1 MKSSIYATIIII
13 AMLAAGIGIY
23 EYQNYAYSGGKSPEV
38 VKVGDKISVKY
49 YGYIY
54 YGGERR
60 IFDTNIEEVA
70 KDNATYPKTVSYKWS
85 GNFDLLTFTVGNGSM
100 IKGFDE
106 GVRGMKLHERKTI
119 VVPPDKGYAFSW
131 NKVRNYSIEENVPIM
146 QNLTLDE
153 FQKRF
158 GAQNPLENS
167 VYRDKI
173 YGWNALVIY
182 VSGPKNLV
190 TLINDPTVGDT
201 YQPYNNIPNF
211 KVHVEKIENGI
222 ITVRY
227 IIEKTP
233 ILMPNGGIID
243 QVNKDSFRV
252 NYNQEVAGKTLYFV
266 VTIESIKSG

>member
-1 MKSSIYATIIII
+1 MKSSIYATIIIV
-13 AMLAAGIGIY
+13 AMLAAGIGVY
-23 EYQNYAYSGGKSPEV
+23 EYQNYVYSGGKSPEI

-60 IFDTNIEEVA
+60 IFDTNIEEIA

-85 GNFDLLTFTVGNGSM
+85 GNFDLLTFTVGDGSM

-106 GVRGMKLHERKTI
+106 GVRGMRLQETKTI
-119 VVPPDKGYAFSW
+119 VVPPDKGYPFSSD
-131 NKVRNYSIEENVPIM
+131 KVRNYYIEENVSIM
-146 QNLTLDE
+146 QNLTLDG

-158 GAQNPLENS
+158 GSQNPLENS

-173 YGWNALVIY
+173 YGWDSLVLY

-190 TLINDPTVGDT
+190 TIMNEPTVGKT
-201 YQPYNNIPNF
+201 YQPYENIADF
-211 KVHVEKIENGI
+211 KVKVEKIENGM
-222 ITVRY
+222 ITIRY
-227 IIEKTP
+227 VIGKIP

-243 QVNKDSFRV
+243 EVNEDSFRV
-252 NYNQEVAGKTLYFV
+252 NYNKEVAGKTLYFV
-266 VTIESIKSG
+266 VTIEEIK